1 MLDLSREYLSTEEA
15 ALIIGRSPTYVA
27 QQCKAGALRA
37 TKHGEWRIHPDDL
50 REFMRGGTPIARVR
64 EPRRR
69 AS

>member
-1 MLDLSREYLSTEEA
+1 MIFDREYLSTDEA
-15 ALIIGRSPTYVA
+15 AHIIGRSSTYVA

-50 REFMRGGTPIARVR
+50 REFMRAGAPVARQR

>member
-1 MLDLSREYLSTEEA
+1 MMEREYLSTEEVG
-15 ALIIGRSPTYVA
+15 LIIGRSKTYVA
-27 QQCKAGALRA
+27 QQCKSGALRA

-50 REFMRGGTPIARVR
+50 REFMRAGEPAPRIR

>member
-1 MLDLSREYLSTEEA
+1 MTFDREYLSTEEA
-15 ALIIGRSPTYVA
+15 AHIIGRSTTYVA
-27 QQCKAGALRA
+27 QQCKAGALPA

-50 REFMRGGTPIARVR
+50 RDFMRAGQPAPRHR